1 MTIVSQV
8 KTRKRKADADGI
20 HCPICN
26 ETTAEDINV
35 HVEICLRKTE
45 NNSIGSDD
53 ESIDVE
59 AESYEQYE
67 WAGQT
72 RIRASSMLEGGY
84 SGAGNFYRIPK
95 AVTCKKSHQWF

>member
-1 MTIVSQV
+1 MRDTHDGPSIIFLILKV

-35 HVEICLRKTE
+35 HVEICLRRTE
-45 NNSIGSDD
+45 GSNNSAGSDD

-59 AESYEQYE
+59 AESYDEYE

-84 SGAGNFYRIPK
+84 SGAGKFI
-95 AVTCKKSHQWF
+95 